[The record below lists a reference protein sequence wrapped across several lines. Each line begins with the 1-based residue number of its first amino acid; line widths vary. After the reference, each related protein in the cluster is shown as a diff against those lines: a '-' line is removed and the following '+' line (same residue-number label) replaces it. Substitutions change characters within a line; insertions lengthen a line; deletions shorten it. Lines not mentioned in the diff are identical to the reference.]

1 MSKLNKILI
10 PIFVALFLAGLGLM
24 LYPTVSNLLNMRNQ
38 ADVISD
44 YSSEVDSMDEAE
56 KQECLEAARGYN
68 RKICFGQ
75 PFKMTDEDREEY
87 NSLLNPDGSGVMGYI
102 DIPKI
107 DCYLPIYHG
116 TSDEVLEIGAGHFEG
131 SSLPVGGESAHCVI
145 SGHSGLPSAKLFT
158 DIDTL
163 EIGDEFY
170 LSVLGETITYEVDQ
184 ILIVLPNE
192 TQELTIKEGE
202 DYCTLVTC
210 TPYGI
215 NSHRLLVRGKRVEQK
230 IKYKKGE

>member
-10 PIFVALFLAGLGLM
+10 PIFVVLFLAGLGLM
-24 LYPTVSNLLNMRNQ
+24 LYPTVSNLWNRHNQ

-44 YSSEVDSMDEAE
+44 YSNEVDSMDEAQ
-56 KQECLEAARGYN
+56 KQEYLEAARAYN
-68 RKICFGQ
+68 RRICLGQ
-75 PFKMTDEDREEY
+75 PFEMTDEDREEY
-87 NSLLNPDGSGVMGYI
+87 NSLLDPDGSGVMGYI

-116 TSDEVLEIGAGHFEG
+116 TSDEVLKIGAGHFEG
-131 SSLPVGGESAHCVI
+131 SSLPVGGESTHCVI

-163 EIGDEFY
+163 EIGDKFH

-192 TQELTIKEGE
+192 TQELIIKEGE

-215 NSHRLLVRGKRVEQK
+215 NSHRLLVRGKRAEQ
-230 IKYKKGE
+230 